1 VTPGEPFLEED
12 FRVLTPEAFDF
23 VLNNELKRAVRSQ
36 NYLTLLLL
44 EPMAPAAPA
53 AKGAAPSQTATPP
66 PETVRQVA
74 RLVSREVRETDLLAQ
89 TGSGRVSVV
98 LLDADLQNSMR
109 VVDRL
114 MARFEHYEFPTP
126 LEIEVGAACCPTH
139 GVDVESLRQTAEQRA
154 ARPRRENRGN
164 ASNAQ

>member
-1 VTPGEPFLEED
+1 M
-12 FRVLTPEAFDF
+12 LTPEAFDF

-36 NYLTLLLL
+36 NFLTLLLL
-44 EPMAPAAPA
+44 EPTPQPASAHKGPAAP
-53 AKGAAPSQTATPP
+53 QPP
-66 PETVRQVA
+66 AQSADAVRQVA

-89 TGSGRVSVV
+89 TESGRVSVV

-126 LEIEVGAACCPTH
+126 LDIEVGAACCPTH
-139 GVDVESLRQTAEQRA
+139 GVDVESLRRAAEQRA
-154 ARPRRENRGN
+154 GRPRRETRGN